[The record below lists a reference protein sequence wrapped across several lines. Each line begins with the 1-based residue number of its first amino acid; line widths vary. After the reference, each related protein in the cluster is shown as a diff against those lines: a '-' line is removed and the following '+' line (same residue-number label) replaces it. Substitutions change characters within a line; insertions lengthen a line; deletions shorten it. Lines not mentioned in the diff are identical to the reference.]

1 MTREEQDEIW
11 FDALLK
17 VSVSEALKNEMN
29 TFPSNEELNGKYK
42 PSSELNRRIKWIIT
56 KGRIKSGIQIY
67 AGILRKVAVCI
78 IIILAVSSLT
88 LFSVEATRNAIFNT
102 FIERFD
108 KYTEIKFRDFS
119 TDDKLSNIYRP
130 AYLPEGFKEISTE
143 SYGNTVMITYSNTAG
158 IEIRFKQRPAGTGT
172 SLIDNENTDYKE
184 VEINGNKAYLF
195 EAMTKDDYS
204 ILLWQSEGIVFELT
218 SQISIDELVRIGNS
232 IKSALYD

>member
-42 PSSELNRRIKWIIT
+42 PSSKLNRRVKWIIT
-56 KGRIKSGIQIY
+56 KGRIKSMIQIY
-67 AGILRKVAVCI
+67 GGILRKAAVCI

-108 KYTEIKFRDFS
+108 KYTEIKFKDPS

-130 AYLPEGFKEISTE
+130 AYLPEGFKEISTG
-143 SYGNTVMITYSNTAG
+143 SYGNTVMITYSNATGA
-158 IEIRFKQRPAGTGT
+158 EIRFKQRPAGTGT

-204 ILLWQSEGIVFELT
+204 VLLWQSEGIVFELT
-218 SQISIDELVRIGNS
+218 SQIGIDELVRIGNS
-232 IKSALYD
+232 IKNN